1 MGIKYGALGIGNWG
15 WARGQ
20 EDKGTR
26 RIGDK
31 GKDLFQ
37 VLTSCPLVPLSPS
50 PPAPLLPAPSLL
62 LQSYICSAEC
72 GKEFFVI
79 NLVYL
84 ENRSFVATVLKVKRS
99 LTKNWDGERWRN

>member
-1 MGIKYGALGIGNWG
+1 MGHWELGMGKRTWG
-15 WARGQ
+15 QGER
-20 EDKGTR
+20 
-26 RIGDK
+26 
-31 GKDLFQ
+31 
-37 VLTSCPLVPLSPS
+37 LVSSSHLLSPC

-84 ENRSFVATVLKVKRS
+84 DNRSFVATVLKVKRS